1 MSDEAWLEWRCRRGT
16 LELDLLMSR
25 YLKECYPKAGDKQRH
40 AFQRLLEYSDD
51 VLQDLLTGQA
61 MAQDRE
67 VADVIKQIRCAD
79 FSST

>member
-1 MSDEAWLEWRCRRGT
+1 MSDEARLEWRCRRGT

-25 YLKECYPKAGDKQRH
+25 YLKERYPTVEDKQQH

-51 VLQDLLTGQA
+51 VLQDLLTGQVV
-61 MAQDRE
+61 AQDRE
-67 VADVIKQIRCAD
+67 VADVIKQIRSAD